1 MIGFV
6 WVCVMALSAFALPDL
21 SEILKTSPGWLDE
34 AIDTEEASRIVGF
47 PPCTLHT
54 WRSRGGGPP
63 FLKLGA
69 AVRYQRRTLFEW
81 LARRQRLNTSD
92 DGQGDG

>member
-1 MIGFV
+1 MP
-6 WVCVMALSAFALPDL
+6 LPSVSL
-21 SEILKTSPGWLDE
+21 PSLTEILKHSPGWLDE

-54 WRSRGGGPP
+54 WRCRGEGPP

-69 AVRYQRRTLFEW
+69 RSVRYQRRALLEW
-81 LARRQRLNTSD
+81 LAARQRRNTSD
-92 DGQGDG
+92 PGNGRA